1 MYLCAVSPEGSVN
14 VTSSGE
20 VYSETDTAVLNCS
33 HLGGPDNTI
42 QWLRD
47 GSVLSGETQDTYVT
61 EGLLVAGE
69 VFTCMVTNAAGEGI
83 AEIVLNIAPVFSSH
97 PRDVFR
103 DVNQSAVFCC
113 SVHSY
118 PPPQYEW
125 FKVNGSLP
133 ASVETSTNSC
143 LTVDQVS
150 FGDEGKYYCI
160 GTSNNISIT
169 SDTALLTGK
178 LATLPCLH
186 TYMHTQNACP
196 QMCEYT
202 FLSYYM
208 LTHT

>member
-1 MYLCAVSPEGSVN
+1 MVKTKLVMKQCFAYAVSPEGSVSIMSN
-14 VTSSGE
+14 SKI
-20 VYSETDTAVLNCS
+20 YSETDIAMLNCS
-33 HLGGPDNTI
+33 HLGGPENTI

-47 GSVLSGETQDTYVT
+47 GSVLSGETQDTYIT
-61 EGLLVAGE
+61 EGLLVAGQ

-83 AEIVLNIAPVFSSH
+83 ADIVLNIAPVFSSH

-103 DVNQSAVFCC
+103 DVNQSALFCC
-113 SVHSY
+113 SVRSY

-150 FGDEGKYYCI
+150 FGNEGRYYCI

-169 SDTALLTGK
+169 SDPALLTSK
-178 LATLPCLH
+178 LFQCFPLIH
-186 TYMHTQNACP
+186 I
-196 QMCEYT
+196 
-202 FLSYYM
+202 
-208 LTHT
+208 